1 MSKVISRSMVPTRWR
16 GAVLVCGKCSRK
28 VGGGFGPKG
37 RTALAKLLRKRA
49 GKGKAY
55 RLPYGV
61 VETGCLK
68 LCPKGA
74 VVAVDTGRPGEW
86 QLIRPGEA
94 IEDIAAR
101 LGLPEP
107 AATV

>member
-1 MSKVISRSMVPTRWR
+1 MSKVIKRSSVPSQWR

-37 RTALAKLLRKRA
+37 KTALAKLLRKRA
-49 GKGKAY
+49 GKGKTH

-74 VVAVDTGRPGEW
+74 VVAIDSRRPEEW
-86 QLIRPGEA
+86 LLIRPGEPV
-94 IEDIAAR
+94 EEIATR
-101 LGLPEP
+101 LGLPA
-107 AATV
+107 AATTD